1 MLVNWLAVCGIDV
14 DEALVRQLEDQLA
27 AALD

>member
-1 MLVNWLAVCGIDV
+1 MLANWLAVCGIDIDAGLV
-14 DEALVRQLEDQLA
+14 ESLEAQLA